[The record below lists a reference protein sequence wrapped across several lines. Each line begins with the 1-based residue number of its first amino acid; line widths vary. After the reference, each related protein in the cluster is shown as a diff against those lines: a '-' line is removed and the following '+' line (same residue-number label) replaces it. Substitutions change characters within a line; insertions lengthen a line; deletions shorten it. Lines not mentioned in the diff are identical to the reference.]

1 MGITDTEKIYEGLGI
16 SREVWEYGQ
25 RTESRLKERF
35 EEFDKN
41 AEYNQMKV
49 IRAMQENR
57 VSEGCFNYVSG
68 YGYND
73 LGRDTL
79 ESVYASVFHTEAAL
93 VRPQITC
100 GTHALA
106 LALAANLRPG
116 DELLSPVGKPYDTLE
131 EVIGIRP
138 SKGSLAEYGIT
149 YRQVDFL
156 FEAAVAGGIPI
167 IRPLKQC
174 LAANDIS
181 EIVGIVNG
189 TTNYILTKMTEEG
202 MDFADALKKAQELGF
217 AEADPTAD
225 VEGLD
230 AGRKVAIM
238 ASIAFH
244 SRVVFFNVHTEGITK
259 ITARDIAYAKEFDS
273 VIKLLGVAHNTE
285 NGIEVG
291 VYPMMIRKEH
301 PLASVRDSF
310 NAVFVHGDAVDDAM
324 FYGRGAGEFPT
335 ASAVM
340 GDVIDVVR
348 NIGYGC
354 TGRISCTCYKD
365 LPIKE
370 FGQVKN
376 KFFIRM
382 QVANEPGVLAA
393 IAEVF
398 GDHKVSIT
406 RVVQEHSAPEAAELV
421 IVTERVKEC
430 NMQEALKALMEIP
443 SIQEISSIIREY

>member
-1 MGITDTEKIYEGLGI
+1 MDKIAVTYEGVFKLVERQKDEMALKAGAGLEISKILVHNISKKRDGVDASLLTDKWEDIITDDEIEIVIEVMGGI
-16 SREVWEYGQ
+16 EPA
-25 RTESRLKERF
+25 RTMILEALHAG
-35 EEFDKN
+35 KN
-41 AEYNQMKV
+41 VVTANK
-49 IRAMQENR
+49 
-57 VSEGCFNYVSG
+57 
-68 YGYND
+68 D
-73 LGRDTL
+73 LVATHGHEL
-79 ESVYASVFHTEAAL
+79 LEAA
-93 VRPQITC
+93 
-100 GTHALA
+100 
-106 LALAANLRPG
+106 
-116 DELLSPVGKPYDTLE
+116 E
-131 EVIGIRP
+131 ESG
-138 SKGSLAEYGIT
+138 
-149 YRQVDFL
+149 VDFL
-156 FEAAVAGGIPI
+156 FEAAVAGAIPI

-174 LAANDIS
+174 LAANEIS
-181 EIVGIVNG
+181 EVIGIVNG
-189 TTNYILTKMTEEG
+189 TTNFILTKMIEEG
-202 MDFADALKKAQELGF
+202 MDFDDALALATELGY

-225 VEGLD
+225 IEGLD
-230 AGRKVAIM
+230 AGRKAAIL

-291 VYPMMIRKEH
+291 VYPMMIRKDH

-382 QVANEPGVLAA
+382 QVTNEPGVLAA
-393 IAEVF
+393 VAEVF
-398 GDHKVSIT
+398 GNHKVSIT
-406 RVVQEHSAPEAAELV
+406 RVVQEHTQPHQAELV
-421 IVTERVKEC
+421 IVTESVKEKY
-430 NMQEALKALMEIP
+430 MKQALEELLALP
-443 SIQEISSIIREY
+443 SILEVSSIIREY